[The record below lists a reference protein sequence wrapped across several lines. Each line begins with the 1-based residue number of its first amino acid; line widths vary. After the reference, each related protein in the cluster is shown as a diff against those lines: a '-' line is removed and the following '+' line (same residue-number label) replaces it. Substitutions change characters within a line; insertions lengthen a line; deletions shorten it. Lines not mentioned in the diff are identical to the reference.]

1 MIGDQILE
9 NFVSTVAEEHDQTIV
24 LYGLANLR
32 AGRQTT
38 QTDRLPHQAASLVN
52 G

>member
-24 LYGLANLR
+24 LYGLPTCAR
-32 AGRQTT
+32 AGRRRKPIVCPTK
-38 QTDRLPHQAASLVN
+38 LHL
-52 G
+52 